1 MKKMNVA
8 VMLLDL
14 SGEFPRELISGVS
27 SYFTGK
33 DVNTLICQVKLPNLP
48 YGFFEYQYWAGLP
61 LIESDSVDAVIVVSS
76 FFASSVPVD
85 VFSKWLKGIAHKP
98 VVSVGAELLLPN
110 SSYIRTDCSNIYNEL
125 IEHLKN
131 KHGCK
136 KIAFMSANDTQSF
149 EAKERYEAYVKGLEG
164 NNIPFD
170 KSLVFDGNFTT
181 ESGERAMKDFNSKES
196 IPFDAILCANDLMAI
211 GVYNQLSSIGVEI
224 PKDVIVTGFDDS
236 YQAHMIEP
244 TLTTVSQMI
253 FMQGYK
259 AAEIIYKK
267 LTGQET
273 EKENKILVQNF
284 YRQSC
289 GCIDRNNHDID
300 YILNDNTA
308 VSRQGSIRSK
318 SLDDYLKSLED
329 RNNIYNLMDVI
340 QVPETL
346 TDLFVRFKQILFVVD
361 MRRMA
366 LVLFDE
372 PIRSV
377 KGSDFKLPDEVELA
391 LVLDRENGQE
401 IISPKIRFNPHK
413 ELLPENILNDDYAEY
428 IMEPVFFGEK
438 QYGYTLVKQGQKNYN
453 QTIIYVKAFCSAIA
467 SSYEYTRK
475 HEENL
480 RLSKKNEDLKIDNS
494 QLNES
499 SKTDELTQVFN
510 RRGFMFGGNQ
520 VLSLTQSRI
529 RKGSVF
535 FCDMDGLKTIND
547 TYGHQMGDAA
557 IKCVADALKNSFRLN
572 DIIGR
577 LGGDEFAIISAEI
590 SASQFEEKYNTILKN
605 CKKLAKQRNL
615 PFDVSVSAG
624 VVEFTNTDTNLEA
637 LLAKADEKQYELK
650 KEKKAARA
658 NENIAK

>member
-14 SGEFPRELISGVS
+14 SGEFPREIVSGIT
-27 SYFTGK
+27 SYFSGK
-33 DVNTLICQVKLPNLP
+33 EVNTLICQVKLPNLP

-76 FFASSVPVD
+76 FFVSSVSVET
-85 VFSKWLKGIAHKP
+85 FSQWLKGIWHKP
-98 VVSVGAELLLPN
+98 VVSIGAELMIPG
-110 SSYIRTDCSNIYNEL
+110 SSYTKTDCSNIYNEL
-125 IEHLKN
+125 VEHLVK
-131 KHGCK
+131 KHDCR
-136 KIAFMSANDTQSF
+136 KIAFMSANETQSS
-149 EAKERYEAYVKGLEG
+149 EAKERYEGYIKGLE
-164 NNIPFD
+164 NNNLPFD
-170 KSLVFDGNFTT
+170 ESLVYNGNFTIG
-181 ESGERAMKDFNSKES
+181 SGERAMKDFKSKEE

-211 GVYNQLSSIGVEI
+211 GIYNQLSTIGVEV

-236 YQAHMIEP
+236 LQARMIEP

-253 FMQGYK
+253 FMQGYT
-259 AAEIIYKK
+259 AAEVIYEK
-267 LTGQET
+267 LTGQNPQ
-273 EKENKILVQNF
+273 KENRIPLQNF

-289 GCIDRNNHDID
+289 GCVDRTDFNTD
-300 YILNDNTA
+300 YVLDDNTS

-318 SLDDYLKSLED
+318 SLEDYLKNQED
-329 RNNIYNLMDVI
+329 RNNIYNLLDVI

-372 PIRSV
+372 PV
-377 KGSDFKLPDEVELA
+377 YNPKGSTFKLPDEVELA
-391 LVLDRENGQE
+391 MVLDRENGIE

-413 ELLPENILNDDYAEY
+413 TLLPEDIFNEDYAEY

-438 QYGYTLVKQGQKNYN
+438 QYGYTLVKQGKKDYN
-453 QTIIYVKAFCSAIA
+453 QTMLYIKAFCSAIA

-475 HEENL
+475 QEENL
-480 RLSKKNEDLKIDNS
+480 LLSQKNKDLAIDNS

-520 VLSLTQSRI
+520 ILSLTQSMI
-529 RKGSVF
+529 KKGSVI

-557 IKCVADALKNSFRLN
+557 IKCVADALKKSFRLN

-577 LGGDEFAIISAEI
+577 LGGDEFAVISGEI
-590 SASQFEEKYNTILKN
+590 SASQFDEKYNTILKN

-615 PFDVSVSAG
+615 PFEVTVSAG
-624 VVEFTNTDTNLEA
+624 VVEFTNSDTDLEK
-637 LLAKADEKQYELK
+637 LLSLADQKQYELK
-650 KEKKAARA
+650 KQKKAEKAR
-658 NENIAK
+658 ESILK